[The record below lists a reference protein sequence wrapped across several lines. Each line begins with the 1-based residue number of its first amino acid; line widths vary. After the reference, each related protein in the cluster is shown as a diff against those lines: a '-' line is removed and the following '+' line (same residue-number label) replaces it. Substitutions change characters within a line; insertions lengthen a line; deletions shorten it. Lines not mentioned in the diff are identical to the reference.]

1 VPYFI
6 NTDDQTFVSTA
17 VSVFQKFGE
26 KLSILP
32 LDFPTTYI
40 AEQGFSQVLHVH
52 NKYRNHLDIN
62 KQ

>member
-1 VPYFI
+1 
-6 NTDDQTFVSTA
+6 VSTA